1 MGLGFSF
8 GFGLWSAEPE
18 TLDDIGPSLFSKLV
32 VSDVGKSTELVA
44 ATLWDL
50 GLVLFGI
57 HKDLDSLG
65 MCAHGLGVVGLHLL

>member
-1 MGLGFSF
+1 M
-8 GFGLWSAEPE
+8 EPE
-18 TLDDIGPSLFSKLV
+18 TLGDSGISTSPKLV
-32 VSDVGKSTELVA
+32 VNHVGKSTELVA

-57 HKDLDSLG
+57 HKDLDSLS